1 MSGSEQVHGRFAS
14 MRSGSTGWQISS
26 VRWSLPRTRWRIWR
40 ANSGEGLDRKHLAQG
55 LLASQAAIERLVA
68 ELHGAVMDVRMMPM
82 RDIFRRFPRAVRE
95 TAGHLGKAINFS
107 MEGEEVE
114 ADKAVVEGLFE
125 PLLHLLR
132 NAVGHGAEPEH
143 LRLEVGKAG
152 KSQDR
157 APGPSRS
164 ATASPSKSRTM
175 DAASIRPRSGRRPAS
190 VGSFQRTASI
200 A

>member
-1 MSGSEQVHGRFAS
+1 MVIAKNALAHLAVQFRDGA
-14 MRSGSTGWQISS
+14 
-26 VRWSLPRTRWRIWR
+26 
-40 ANSGEGLDRKHLAQG
+40 DRKHIAQG

-68 ELHGAVMDVRMMPM
+68 ELHGAVMDVRMLPM

-95 TAGHLGKAINFS
+95 TASHLGKGINFS
-107 MEGEEVE
+107 MEGAEVE
-114 ADKAVVEGLFE
+114 ADKAIVEGLFE

-143 LRLEVGKAG
+143 LRLESGKPA
-152 KSQDR
+152 KARIVS
-157 APGPSRS
+157 GPVAI

>member
-1 MSGSEQVHGRFAS
+1 M
-14 MRSGSTGWQISS
+14 
-26 VRWSLPRTRWRIWR
+26 
-40 ANSGEGLDRKHLAQG
+40 DRKHLAQG

-68 ELHGAVMDVRMMPM
+68 ELHRAVMDVRMMPM

-95 TAGHLGKAINFS
+95 IASQLGKAINFS

-114 ADKAVVEGLFE
+114 ADKAIVEGLFD

-132 NAVGHGAEPEH
+132 NAVGHGAELSISVWSRES
-143 LRLEVGKAG
+143 R
-152 KSQDR
+152 QR
-157 APGPSRS
+157 PGLCSGPVAI

-175 DAASIRPRSGRRPAS
+175 DAASIRPRSGRWPAS